1 MGFNKDE
8 FEKANELFANMMKD
22 MGGPEAAGEANPFLQ
37 EYM

>member
-22 MGGPEAAGEANPFLQ
+22 MGGPEAAGETNPFLQ